1 MQKKMKIKSDKVLIS
16 TFKVKN
22 TTFLPKIIIVQEEVS
37 KKKSILHVR
46 LLNNSTII
54 VIITVFEL

>member
-1 MQKKMKIKSDKVLIS
+1 MQKKIKSDKFLIS
-16 TFKVKN
+16 TFKMKN

-37 KKKSILHVR
+37 KKKTILHVR

-54 VIITVFEL
+54 VITTVFEL